1 MIVFLFR
8 PSPQI
13 PEPSPSAAEKA
24 YKASIF
30 NVAMQREQIAT
41 GSVDLTWIFTQSLFM
56 ALNTILWSL
65 SYPDIRR
72 EHPIDEV
79 RGHLDVALEAI
90 VLAAQRWPGVESA
103 LLLYR
108 SLVAACLKAY
118 NTEESYVVHSPSN
131 PSNPSNHATPGSSQD
146 MTSPPAMSSPSS
158 TSTSFQSRNARYGKH
173 SIPDGASTGTA
184 SRGHSADPPLPYPQ
198 PSAASSAPPIEP
210 TKATHY
216 PMWTSPIHPQ
226 QQGSNVPSDSP
237 PVPFTSSSPSYAAPA
252 VTYAGLQ
259 VDPNTPF
266 NTFPTVVP
274 GLQGWDPN
282 FMLASTTAGHLT
294 CVDASVDPMNW
305 TGSIADQY
313 SQYFNE
319 PYPVPSWRG
328 RTLSRQEQV
337 ELMASLE
344 NNIPDV
350 SAQLMR
356 ESAAFYQP

>member
-1 MIVFLFR
+1 MLVFLFR

-90 VLAAQRWPGVESA
+90 TLAAQRWPGVESA

-131 PSNPSNHATPGSSQD
+131 PSNNATPGSSQD

-158 TSTSFQSRNARYGKH
+158 TTTSFQSQNARYGKQY
-173 SIPDGASTGTA
+173 IPDGSSTGTV
-184 SRGHSADPPLPYPQ
+184 SRGHSADPPLPYPA
-198 PSAASSAPPIEP
+198 PSVVSSSTPSVEP
-210 TKATHY
+210 TKATQY
-216 PMWTSPIHPQ
+216 PMWTSPTHPQ
-226 QQGSNVPSDSP
+226 QQNPSISNDSP
-237 PVPFTSSSPSYAAPA
+237 PVPFTSSSPSYAEPA
-252 VTYAGLQ
+252 ITYSGLQ

-282 FMLASTTAGHLT
+282 FTLASTTAGHLSY
-294 CVDASVDPMNW
+294 VDASVDPMNW

-328 RTLSRQEQV
+328 RTLSHQEQV